1 MLKELR
7 EQSAPKNTFQ
17 ISMDKKEVTRILQS
31 MNQTQRKEQLYPLVY
46 DNLHVIAEKL
56 YARERENHTLQP
68 TLLVNEAY
76 MSLVDQENIDWKGRS
91 HFFAVGAQA
100 IRRLLVQHA
109 RKRNAQKR
117 GGDLLKVDLEERVAF
132 TQEKEGMLLALDEA
146 LEHLGRVHERQANI
160 IEMKFFG
167 GMKMQE
173 IADEL
178 GVSIKTVELD
188 WRIAKAW
195 LKKFVESDKI

>member
-1 MLKELR
+1 M
-7 EQSAPKNTFQ
+7 N
-17 ISMDKKEVTRILQS
+17 KKDVTQILQ
-31 MNQTQRKEQLYPLVY
+31 NPNAIQRSEKLYPLVY
-46 DNLHVIAEKL
+46 DNLHDIAEKL

-76 MSLVDQENIDWKGRS
+76 MSLVDQDNIDWKGRS

-100 IRRLLVQHA
+100 IRRILVQHA
-109 RKRNAQKR
+109 RNRNAQKR
-117 GGDLLKVDLEERVAF
+117 GGDLQKVDLEERVAF
-132 TQEKEGMLLALDEA
+132 TPEKEGMLLALDEA
-146 LEHLGRVHERQANI
+146 LEHLGKVHERQANI
-160 IEMKFFG
+160 VEMKFFG

-178 GVSIKTVELD
+178 GISIKTVELD

-195 LKKFVESDKI
+195 LKKFMESDSI